1 MARFKGGTEE
11 ARDVFVPVAVVA
23 VLIVLL
29 ILLVW
34 YLVDRTAF
42 MVYWN
47 SLGAAI
53 RR

>member
-1 MARFKGGTEE
+1 MARFKGGIE
-11 ARDVFVPVAVVA
+11 AERDMFVPVAVVA

-42 MVYWN
+42 MVYWD